1 VRNPARDAPD
11 NELDDDCSM
20 DEDERLDYADQQPL
34 HLPTPTGVLGP
45 MAQFLSDMPD
55 FLEGIE
61 ESLQRALD
69 ALPIPTPGPPPDGIN
84 MLEAFQVSSVNR
96 TCPL

>member
-1 VRNPARDAPD
+1 MRNPARDAPD

-20 DEDERLDYADQQPL
+20 DEDERLDHADQQPL

-69 ALPIPTPGPPPDGIN
+69 ALHIPTPGPPPDGIN
-84 MLEAFQVSSVNR
+84 ILEAIQVSRVNR

>member
-1 VRNPARDAPD
+1 MRNPARDAPD

-34 HLPTPTGVLGP
+34 HLPTPTGVFGP
-45 MAQFLSDMPD
+45 MEQFLSDMSD

-84 MLEAFQVSSVNR
+84 ILEAIQVSRVNR

>member
-1 VRNPARDAPD
+1 MMIAQWMRM
-11 NELDDDCSM
+11 S
-20 DEDERLDYADQQPL
+20 DYVDHQLL
-34 HLPTPTGVLGP
+34 HHPTATGALGP

-69 ALPIPTPGPPPDGIN
+69 ALPIPTPGPPPD
-84 MLEAFQVSSVNR
+84 LKQFR
-96 TCPL
+96 

>member
-1 VRNPARDAPD
+1 
-11 NELDDDCSM
+11 M
-20 DEDERLDYADQQPL
+20 DEDERLDYTVQQPL

-69 ALPIPTPGPPPDGIN
+69 ALPFPTPGQPPDDISI
-84 MLEAFQVSSVNR
+84 LEAIQVSIFNS
-96 TCPL
+96 TCPLLSYPIS

>member
-1 VRNPARDAPD
+1 MRNPARDAPD
-11 NELDDDCSM
+11 HDLDDDCPM
-20 DEDERLDYADQQPL
+20 DEDERLDFADQQPL
-34 HLPTPTGVLGP
+34 HHPTPTGVLEP

-61 ESLQRALD
+61 ECLQRALD

-84 MLEAFQVSSVNR
+84 ILDTIQVSRVNR

>member
-1 VRNPARDAPD
+1 
-11 NELDDDCSM
+11 M
-20 DEDERLDYADQQPL
+20 DEDEHLNYADQQPL
-34 HLPTPTGVLGP
+34 HLPTPTGVLGL
-45 MAQFLSDMPD
+45 MVQFLSDMPD

-69 ALPIPTPGPPPDGIN
+69 VLLIPIPGPPPDGIGV
-84 MLEAFQVSSVNR
+84 LEAIQVSRVNS

>member
-1 VRNPARDAPD
+1 MRNPARDAPD
-11 NELDDDCSM
+11 HELDDDCSM

-34 HLPTPTGVLGP
+34 HLPTPTGGLGP

-69 ALPIPTPGPPPDGIN
+69 VLPIPTPGPPPDGISI
-84 MLEAFQVSSVNR
+84 LEAIQVSRVNS

>member
-1 VRNPARDAPD
+1 MHNPARDAPD

-20 DEDERLDYADQQPL
+20 DEDERLDHADQQPL
-34 HLPTPTGVLGP
+34 HLPTPTGVFGP

-61 ESLQRALD
+61 ERLQRALD

-84 MLEAFQVSSVNR
+84 ILEAIQVSRVNR

>member
-1 VRNPARDAPD
+1 MRNPARDAPD
-11 NELDDDCSM
+11 HDLHDDCSM
-20 DEDERLDYADQQPL
+20 DEDERLDHADQQPL

-61 ESLQRALD
+61 ESSRMFAES
-69 ALPIPTPGPPPDGIN
+69 P
-84 MLEAFQVSSVNR
+84 
-96 TCPL
+96 

>member
-1 VRNPARDAPD
+1 MRNPARDAPD

-34 HLPTPTGVLGP
+34 HLPTSTGVFGP

-84 MLEAFQVSSVNR
+84 ILEAIQVSRVNR